1 MPISEDGTQEKST
14 RLEVMRWTIDG
25 WLLIHLTSSGNTAVI
40 STWSAS
46 SQSRLSSTSTNMCTK
61 VMIALLW
68 SLEGVRMK
76 SSFIWTPAMCL
87 PVKPFGDCCALKCMR
102 NPLTS
107 SDFKFIFQTNSWSCG
122 TRTVP
127 TFRQLLK
134 TKGARIPLLQLT
146 LKPMPIPILTFQ
158 QHIIFFARTFLQNLY
173 GNLRKESGV
182 KGRQRKLHLVECT
195 MPIQALGNDFIS
207 IHCFVLSKV
216 LHHLKIY
223 DMLMELFFQ
232 PFMLPVW
239 HEAYWRMIMS
249 GGNVFRKL
257 LIWQVVINCATSLSP
272 FFVIALHLI
281 LWLFGWNSELTFVM
295 IFTTGFTPE
304 ALLTILLKTKCLIMA
319 FISS

>member
-134 TKGARIPLLQLT
+134 TKGARIPLLQDT
-146 LKPMPIPILTFQ
+146 SKPIPIPIPTFQ
-158 QHIIFFARTFLQNLY
+158 QHVTFFTRTFHPNLY
-173 GNLRKESGV
+173 GVLKRGHGIQ
-182 KGRQRKLHLVECT
+182 GRQSKLPLVACT
-195 MPIQALGNDFIS
+195 MLIQALGNDFIFV
-207 IHCFVLSKV
+207 HCFLLSKV
-216 LHHLKIY
+216 QHHLNIY
-223 DMLMELFFQ
+223 EVLMELSFQ
-232 PFMLPVW
+232 HFMLHVW
-239 HEAYWRMIMS
+239 HEAY
-249 GGNVFRKL
+249 
-257 LIWQVVINCATSLSP
+257 
-272 FFVIALHLI
+272 
-281 LWLFGWNSELTFVM
+281 
-295 IFTTGFTPE
+295 
-304 ALLTILLKTKCLIMA
+304 
-319 FISS
+319 